1 MAGAISAQPLAYR
14 HVRIAD
20 CYPETTL
27 SATVC
32 LSIRVAQVMTP
43 MVKVATLMKVA
54 IQKATTTIILVMT
67 TIRMNNIKEICE

>member
-1 MAGAISAQPLAYR
+1 VAGAISAQPLAYR

-32 LSIRVAQVMTP
+32 LSILLVVVVVAV
-43 MVKVATLMKVA
+43 VVAVA
-54 IQKATTTIILVMT
+54 VLAFLVPIAGGEAMLPS
-67 TIRMNNIKEICE
+67 IVLCVVVV